1 MNGTWDDLNRRLT
14 GAILAL
20 DLNDGLVIRER
31 PAGSGPG
38 RRRLFGARRAAAAP
52 RRYVQVTAAPR
63 VLIAECVGS
72 TSFGGEWEMTPET
85 EAALLRM
92 GWEKPWSPDYRTFSR
107 EAPLTSANRI
117 ALATVRALQTLGCE
131 MADLEVELVHEEP
144 T

>member
-1 MNGTWDDLNRRLT
+1 MRGTWDDLNRRLT

-20 DLNDGLVIRER
+20 DLNDGLVVRER
-31 PAGSGPG
+31 VEQP
-38 RRRLFGARRAAAAP
+38 RRKGLFGTRRPTQP

-72 TSFGGEWEMTPET
+72 TSFGGEWEMSPDT
-85 EAALLRM
+85 EAALLAQ
-92 GWEKPWSPDYRTFSR
+92 GWEKPWSPDFRTFSR
-107 EAPLTSANRI
+107 EAPLTSANRV

-131 MADLEVELVHEEP
+131 MEDLEVELVHEEP

>member
-1 MNGTWDDLNRRLT
+1 MRGTWDDLNRRLT

-31 PAGSGPG
+31 PSDSGRKG
-38 RRRLFGARRAAAAP
+38 LFGSRKASRGP

-85 EAALLRM
+85 EASLLEM

-131 MADLEVELVHEEP
+131 MDDLEVELVHEEP
-144 T
+144 S

>member
-1 MNGTWDDLNRRLT
+1 MRGTWDDLNRRLT

-31 PAGSGPG
+31 ATPG
-38 RRRLFGARRAAAAP
+38 RKARFGSRKAASAP

-85 EAALLRM
+85 EAALLTM
-92 GWEKPWSPDYRTFSR
+92 GWEKPWSPDFRTFSR

-131 MADLEVELVHEEP
+131 MEDLEVELVHEEP
-144 T
+144 S